1 MVGVIFIANIILLL
15 NGENKMIENNM
26 QVLIE
31 GFDPSKVQT
40 ENDFN
45 NDWKKVYGAYQNN
58 SILQAPIT
66 GIETLLD
73 KPCAVVTLSN
83 IRGFIPLE
91 FTGADNLR
99 QLRAMTG
106 QSVAFKVLNYDRE
119 AEVFTGSRIAALDH
133 MASITL
139 KKIDVGDEIIAV
151 VRSVSPSL
159 VRADIGGIEVKI
171 PLEEI
176 KYGWID
182 DLTEEVKQGDHLKVK
197 VMEIDKEAK
206 KVVISAKATQENPW
220 LHSIGRYS
228 SGNEYVGT
236 VSGVREYGVF
246 VNLEAGVDSLARH
259 LKFQNVKRG
268 DRVLVRVLETD
279 AKKEQIRT
287 RITRVL

>member
-1 MVGVIFIANIILLL
+1 MT
-15 NGENKMIENNM
+15 EDMM

-31 GFDPSKVQT
+31 GFDPSKVQVDS
-40 ENDFN
+40 EFN
-45 NDWKKVYGAYQNN
+45 GDWKKVYGAYQNN
-58 SILQAPIT
+58 TILQASMT

-73 KPCAVVTLSN
+73 KPCAVVTLGN

-91 FTGADNLR
+91 FTGAANLR

-139 KKIDVGDEIIAV
+139 KKIDIEDEIIAV

-197 VMEIDKEAK
+197 VLEIDKEEK
-206 KVVISAKATQENPW
+206 KVVVSAKATQENPW
-220 LHSIGRYS
+220 LRSIGRYS

>member
-1 MVGVIFIANIILLL
+1 MA
-15 NGENKMIENNM
+15 ENNM

-31 GFDPSKVQT
+31 GFDPSKV
-40 ENDFN
+40 EAVN
-45 NDWKKVYGAYQNN
+45 NFDKDWKEVYGAHQNN
-58 SILQAPIT
+58 SIIQAPIV
-66 GIETLLD
+66 GIEKLLD
-73 KPCAVVTLSN
+73 KPCAVVSVGN
-83 IRGFIPLE
+83 IRGYIPME
-91 FTGADNLR
+91 FTGAANLR
-99 QLRAMTG
+99 HLRAMTG

-119 AEVFTGSRIAALDH
+119 AEVFTGSRTAALDH
-133 MASITL
+133 MAAITL
-139 KKIDVGDEIIAV
+139 KKIDVDDEIIAV

-176 KYGWID
+176 RYGWID

-197 VMEIDKEAK
+197 VLEINKEEK
-206 KVVISAKATQENPW
+206 TVTVSAKALQENPW
-220 LHSIGRYS
+220 LRSIGRYT

-246 VNLEAGVDSLARH
+246 INLEAGVDSLARH
-259 LKFQNVKRG
+259 LKFQNVKKG

-279 AKKEQIRT
+279 AQKEQIRA

>member
-1 MVGVIFIANIILLL
+1 MT
-15 NGENKMIENNM
+15 ENNM

-31 GFDPSKVQT
+31 GFDPSKVQV
-40 ENDFN
+40 ENEFN

-58 SILQAPIT
+58 SILQASMT

-73 KPCAVVTLSN
+73 KPCAVVTLGN

-106 QSVAFKVLNYDRE
+106 QTVAFKVLNYDRE
-119 AEVFTGSRIAALDH
+119 AEVFTGSRIAALEH
-133 MASITL
+133 MAFITL
-139 KKIDVGDEIIAV
+139 KKIDIDDEIIAV

-197 VMEIDKEAK
+197 VLEIDKEEQ
-206 KVVISAKATQENPW
+206 KVTVSAKATQKNPW
-220 LHSIGRYS
+220 LRSIGRYT

-246 VNLEAGVDSLARH
+246 INLEAGVDSLARH

-279 AKKEQIRT
+279 AKKNRFVPGLPVCCKNTEGLRQIDV
-287 RITRVL
+287 IPQ

>member
-1 MVGVIFIANIILLL
+1 MT
-15 NGENKMIENNM
+15 ENNL

-31 GFDPSKVQT
+31 GFDPSKVQV
-40 ENDFN
+40 ENEIN

-58 SILQAPIT
+58 SILQASMT

-73 KPCAVVTLSN
+73 KPCAVVTLGN
-83 IRGFIPLE
+83 VRGFIPLE
-91 FTGADNLR
+91 FTGAANLR

-119 AEVFTGSRIAALDH
+119 AEVFSGSRMAALEQ

-139 KKIDVGDEIIAV
+139 KKIDVDDEIIAV

-159 VRADIGGIEVKI
+159 VRADIGGIEVKL

-197 VMEIDKEAK
+197 VLEIDKEEK
-206 KVVISAKATQENPW
+206 KVVVSAKATQENPW
-220 LHSIGRYS
+220 LRSIGRYS

>member
-1 MVGVIFIANIILLL
+1 MIRVLISNKNKLLKWR
-15 NGENKMIENNM
+15 EYKMTENNM

-31 GFDPSKVQT
+31 GFDPSKVQV
-40 ENDFN
+40 ENEFN

-58 SILQAPIT
+58 SILQASMT

-73 KPCAVVTLSN
+73 KPCAVVTLGN

-106 QSVAFKVLNYDRE
+106 QTVAFKVLNYDRE
-119 AEVFTGSRIAALDH
+119 AEVFTGSRIAALEH
-133 MASITL
+133 MAFITL
-139 KKIDVGDEIIAV
+139 KKIDIDDEIIAV

-197 VMEIDKEAK
+197 VLEIDKEEQ
-206 KVVISAKATQENPW
+206 KVTVSAKATQKNPW
-220 LHSIGRYS
+220 LRSIGRYT

-246 VNLEAGVDSLARH
+246 INLEAGVDSLARH

>member
-1 MVGVIFIANIILLL
+1 MKRVLISNKNKLLKWR
-15 NGENKMIENNM
+15 EYKMTENNM

-31 GFDPSKVQT
+31 GFDPSKVQV
-40 ENDFN
+40 ENEFN

-58 SILQAPIT
+58 SILQASMT
-66 GIETLLD
+66 GIEKLLD
-73 KPCAVVTLSN
+73 KPCAVVTLGN

-119 AEVFTGSRIAALDH
+119 AEVFTGSRIAALEH

-139 KKIDVGDEIIAV
+139 KKIDVDDEIIAV

-197 VMEIDKEAK
+197 VLEIDKEEK
-206 KVVISAKATQENPW
+206 KVVVSAKATQENPW
-220 LHSIGRYS
+220 LRSIGRYS